1 MYFYHMYPYKF
12 VCTCVEAESNA
23 FVVHHQ
29 QCTATALR
37 RLMTEYRVG
46 RSSVSVIRISM
57 SHTAIVAQARQTEC
71 LQPVRIE
78 LLMRSDSGDDVSS
91 EFLWSRADE

>member
-1 MYFYHMYPYKF
+1 MYPYKL

-23 FVVHHQ
+23 FVVIHHAAR
-29 QCTATALR
+29 TVDRDGPPAVDHD
-37 RLMTEYRVG
+37 EYHVG

-57 SHTAIVAQARQTEC
+57 SHTAIIAQARQTEC